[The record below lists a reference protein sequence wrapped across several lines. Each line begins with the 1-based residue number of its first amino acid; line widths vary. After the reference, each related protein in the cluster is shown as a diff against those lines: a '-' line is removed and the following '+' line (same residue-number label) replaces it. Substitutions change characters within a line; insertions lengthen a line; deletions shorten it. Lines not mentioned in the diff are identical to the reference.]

1 MSTAERVAPTG
12 LTSAESGAWRGLLR
26 AHAGLVK
33 ALDAE
38 LERAHGLGLSSFE
51 VLLRLDGA
59 PERRMRMCDLA
70 ESVLLSRSGLTRLV
84 DRLERDGFV
93 AATAASRTPA
103 DRSPCSASPVRSSS
117 APRAPRTSRACAG
130 TSSAASRRRSSTAC
144 AASWRAWGTVRR
156 PRAAA
161 TTRSERPTDSRQAGE
176 RQSGGGA
183 GAAARRFLSRH
194 QT

>member
-1 MSTAERVAPTG
+1 MSTTERVASTG

-51 VLLRLDGA
+51 VLVRLDAA

-84 DRLERDGFV
+84 DRPPG
-93 AATAASRTPA
+93 
-103 DRSPCSASPVRSSS
+103 
-117 APRAPRTSRACAG
+117 G
-130 TSSAASRRRSSTAC
+130 GSAAPPSSQ
-144 AASWRAWGTVRR
+144 
-156 PRAAA
+156 P
-161 TTRSERPTDSRQAGE
+161 
-176 RQSGGGA
+176 
-183 GAAARRFLSRH
+183 
-194 QT
+194 

>member
-1 MSTAERVAPTG
+1 MSTAVRRAPSG

-51 VLLRLDGA
+51 VLLRLDAA

-84 DRLERDGFV
+84 DRLERDHFV
-93 AATAASRTPA
+93 ARDSCPQDARGSFAVLTESGAQIVAVARATHIAG
-103 DRSPCSASPVRSSS
+103 VR
-117 APRAPRTSRACAG
+117 RHFLGRF
-130 TSSAASRRRSSTAC
+130 SAAELDSLRGFLARLADGSAAESCC
-144 AASWRAWGTVRR
+144 A
-156 PRAAA
+156 
-161 TTRSERPTDSRQAGE
+161 D
-176 RQSGGGA
+176 GA
-183 GAAARRFLSRH
+183 
-194 QT
+194 

>member
-1 MSTAERVAPTG
+1 MSTAERVVPSG

-51 VLLRLDGA
+51 MLLRLDAA

-84 DRLERDGFV
+84 DRLERDGYVGRHSCEADARGSFAV
-93 AATAASRTPA
+93 LSESGAEIVRAARATHIEA
-103 DRSPCSASPVRSSS
+103 VR
-117 APRAPRTSRACAG
+117 RHFLGRF
-130 TSSAASRRRSSTAC
+130 SAAELDSLRGFLARLAGD
-144 AASWRAWGTVRR
+144 AADESCC
-156 PRAAA
+156 
-161 TTRSERPTDSRQAGE
+161 D
-176 RQSGGGA
+176 A
-183 GAAARRFLSRH
+183 GAAALE
-194 QT
+194 QTP